1 MSRPGAGPAVAVAPP
16 GRLALALRLPVL
28 VAVTGALGLAGHVL
42 ADREVPPPRL
52 LALGLAVVA
61 LGVLPL
67 RRREAGPALL
77 AGALLGGQAALHL
90 VLCLCHCA
98 PGSPVGDV
106 VHRVLCPQDAPA
118 WAGDPL
124 LVVPTHAPSGY
135 LAHAYPGHA
144 MLLAHLAAALAAAWW
159 LRRGEAAAHAAL
171 RSWLPAP
178 SRPPAAPRVV
188 LPALAH
194 APADRPVRVLADQV
208 RLLARPRRGPPVVVR
223 PG

>member
-1 MSRPGAGPAVAVAPP
+1 MSRLGAGAAVAVAPP

-28 VAVTGALGLAGHVL
+28 VAVTGLLGLAGHVL

-52 LALGLAVVA
+52 LLLGLAVVA
-61 LGVLPL
+61 LGALPL

-98 PGSPVGDV
+98 PGSPVGDL
-106 VHRVLCPQDAPA
+106 VHQVLCPQDGPA

-124 LVVPTHAPSGY
+124 LVVPAGGPSGY

-144 MLLAHLAAALAAAWW
+144 MLLAHLAAALVAAWW

-171 RSWLPAP
+171 ANVLPALR
-178 SRPPAAPRVV
+178 RPPAAPRVV
-188 LPALAH
+188 RPAPSP
-194 APADRPVRVLADQV
+194 APAGRPVRVLTDQV
-208 RLLARPRRGPPVVVR
+208 RLLSRPRRGPPVVVR
-223 PG
+223 PV